1 MRWPVHDGSVR
12 NREAVSIC
20 KQGFRALC
28 QHSCGEAMAEEA
40 AAKAAVGLAGMSW
53 TWLMNI
59 V

>member
-1 MRWPVHDGSVR
+1 MHDGSVR

-40 AAKAAVGLAGMSW
+40 AAKAAVGLAGISW